1 MMSRFFALALVCGC
15 VLFAQSNDLDKA
27 FQDFQQAWKTS
38 DKSAAAKLISEDVTW
53 FSVRGRSLTRQ
64 EVLDTM
70 TRRGGMNMVRDKNV
84 RTYGNVAI
92 ITFTDG
98 DAGSDTRRTVV
109 WNKMSDGWR
118 VVAFHAS
125 MTSQ

>member
-1 MMSRFFALALVCGC
+1 MMSRFFALALFCGC
-15 VLFAQSNDLDKA
+15 FLFAQSSDLDKA
-27 FQDFQQAWKTS
+27 FQEFQQAWNTS

-70 TRRGGMNMVRDKNV
+70 TRRGGMDMVRDEKV
-84 RTYGNVAI
+84 RTYGSVAI
-92 ITFTDG
+92 ITITDG
-98 DAGSDTRRTVV
+98 AAGSDTRRTVV

-118 VVAFHAS
+118 IVAFHAS
-125 MTSQ
+125 MTPQ